1 MTRNQLQYWA
11 NKEIE
16 RSNRKNELETQRSNM
31 VREAE
36 TRRSN
41 KTKEIETGRH
51 NRVTEVEAQRHNIK
65 TEQIDTA
72 NAITGGV
79 RNVATAFK
87 DTTQGAMNIAGS
99 FIPTA
104 RVPVF

>member
-16 RSNRKNELETQRSNM
+16 RSNRRNELETQRSNM

-51 NRVTEVEAQRHNIK
+51 NRVTEAETQRHNMK
-65 TEQIDTA
+65 AERVDTA
-72 NAITGGV
+72 NAITGGI

-87 DTTQGAMNIAGS
+87 DSTQGVANVAGS

-104 RVPVF
+104 TVPVF